1 MNTPI
6 AKKRNWLIALLGA
19 PLLTFSQEAVRSTP
33 TVFSNALFNTLL
45 GIIVFLLIVIVALNR
60 VLKNLAQSDYLAKQ
74 KENENNNGNPLKV
87 VSILFFTF
95 LTMSLSAQEAP
106 DHKLTGSWLVGGLDM
121 FTFYFMIG
129 VIGLQIIV
137 IILLLYTLQFL
148 LRPAK
153 QKVVVKEAKKEKSIL
168 EKLNASV
175 EIEKEEEILMD
186 HDYDGIR
193 ELDNDLPPWWR
204 YGFYLTILVA
214 VVYLIHYHVTLTGDL
229 QLAEYDKEVAKGKM
243 EVDEFMKK
251 SAANVDETTVKMLA
265 GADIESGKSLF
276 VSTCATCHGK
286 LGEGGVGPNL
296 TDGYWL
302 HGGSLAD
309 VFKTVKYGWPDKG
322 MKSWKEDLSPIQIA
336 QISSFIKTLN
346 GTNPPNAKA
355 QQGDLYIE
363 AGVASDTTR
372 AVKDSLQI
380 KMMPDSGTVTTELKK

>member
-1 MNTPI
+1 
-6 AKKRNWLIALLGA
+6 
-19 PLLTFSQEAVRSTP
+19 
-33 TVFSNALFNTLL
+33 
-45 GIIVFLLIVIVALNR
+45 
-60 VLKNLAQSDYLAKQ
+60 SDYLAKQ